1 MVKKKV
7 FISIVLVLGLLF
19 VSRGVMAAEKQT
31 SSSTINGVTVNWEYE
46 VNKAGEIE
54 NLKCTNASELTGNI
68 TIPGALDGKTVVSVG
83 NEAFKSATNVTGV
96 TVSDSIQSIAYSAFA
111 NCTNLN
117 KVDLGNINYLS
128 FRVFS
133 GCTSLKEITIPKTL
147 EKGSTSPCLDNPNIT
162 KITLEEGLTVVPSN
176 LCANTGITEI
186 TIPNSVTNIEYN
198 AFANCKNLN
207 KVDLGNINYL
217 SFRVFSGCTS
227 LKEIT
232 IPKTL
237 KKGSTSPCLDNPN
250 ITKITLE
257 EGLTVVPTNLCAN
270 TGITEITIPNS
281 VTNIEYSAFYN
292 CPNLKKITI
301 LDNVTSMGFYN
312 THNSDSIFENH
323 NPDLTIYCYE
333 DSLAAKYAIKY
344 NIKYVYLTKPKVE
357 ALEATVKYSEKDKTT
372 GKITV
377 TITTNKKVKKVE
389 GWTLSEDGKTLTKTY
404 SKNVKENVNLEAED
418 GQKTTALV
426 TISSFEESKG
436 GNENATPTDKGDGKT
451 DNKSNNQASNKAD
464 NTIAPSKIPQTGV
477 SLAIVFTIIA
487 LGIVAVITLNKFK
500 EYKNIK

>member
-1 MVKKKV
+1 
-7 FISIVLVLGLLF
+7 
-19 VSRGVMAAEKQT
+19 
-31 SSSTINGVTVNWEYE
+31 
-46 VNKAGEIE
+46 
-54 NLKCTNASELTGNI
+54 
-68 TIPGALDGKTVVSVG
+68 
-83 NEAFKSATNVTGV
+83 
-96 TVSDSIQSIAYSAFA
+96 
-111 NCTNLN
+111 
-117 KVDLGNINYLS
+117 
-128 FRVFS
+128 
-133 GCTSLKEITIPKTL
+133 
-147 EKGSTSPCLDNPNIT
+147 
-162 KITLEEGLTVVPSN
+162 
-176 LCANTGITEI
+176 
-186 TIPNSVTNIEYN
+186 
-198 AFANCKNLN
+198 
-207 KVDLGNINYL
+207 
-217 SFRVFSGCTS
+217 
-227 LKEIT
+227 
-232 IPKTL
+232 
-237 KKGSTSPCLDNPN
+237 
-250 ITKITLE
+250 
-257 EGLTVVPTNLCAN
+257 
-270 TGITEITIPNS
+270 
-281 VTNIEYSAFYN
+281 
-292 CPNLKKITI
+292 
-301 LDNVTSMGFYN
+301 MGFYN